1 MLDSGVCLHVMALLG
16 PKKRNANIF
25 QCVALRWHSS
35 TNKKMR
41 LTGEPN
47 VRDVIFF
54 DVILM
59 AKIMSHHTH
68 CLITNIAFD
77 TVD

>member
-1 MLDSGVCLHVMALLG
+1 MLDFGVCLHVMALLR

-25 QCVALRWHSS
+25 QCVVLLWHSS
-35 TNKKMR
+35 TNKK

-77 TVD
+77 TVE